1 MLPVSAIF
9 IFWNNLKKIYTSSF
23 NIVRILAEANNMLVV
38 KLLFIPH
45 FRFYRIS
52 KKLKII

>member
-1 MLPVSAIF
+1 MLLVSAIF
-9 IFWNNLKKIYTSSF
+9 IFWNNFVKKYISSF
-23 NIVRILAEANNMLVV
+23 NIVRILVEVNNMLVV